1 MTAAARLLPAR
12 VTPQARGL
20 ETFEAT
26 GANHPYEKGR
36 S

>member
-1 MTAAARLLPAR
+1 MTAAAWLLPAR

-20 ETFEAT
+20 ETVQAT
-26 GANHPYEKGR
+26 GVNHSDEKGR

>member
-1 MTAAARLLPAR
+1 MTAAAWPLPAR

-20 ETFEAT
+20 ETVQAT